1 MNSINKINSKVLEK
15 EKELLLLLLLFF
27 AKNVKHKLD
36 NFNRSKIKNPKKE

>member
-15 EKELLLLLLLFF
+15 EKELLLLLFFF